1 MSVKP
6 RKGGLFDRLFGRGE
20 KPAEQEL
27 ESRQEEAAAPTS
39 DEPLQPAEGKQ
50 AEAAAEPHS
59 EAKKAQAM
67 IVADA
72 SPPRI

>member
-1 MSVKP
+1 VSVKP

-50 AEAAAEPHS
+50 AEAAAEPAPAEVSVEPQPEQMH
-59 EAKKAQAM
+59 
-67 IVADA
+67 
-72 SPPRI
+72 

>member
-1 MSVKP
+1 MTRPALGGKMKP
-6 RKGGLFDRLFGRGE
+6 MV
-20 KPAEQEL
+20 PP
-27 ESRQEEAAAPTS
+27 EATVPVASASSYLKRFISGSATRPMVT
-39 DEPLQPAEGKQ
+39 